1 MGTSPKGTNI
11 CEDSSFMEFH
21 QGKIFFSD
29 VFIENS
35 KQYTTEITK
44 IAKENSVLL
53 CVRAPVGEVN
63 LTNREI
69 CIGRGLAAIKP
80 FKIINEIFVLYW
92 LKAFKSSLVE
102 KATGTTF
109 IAVTSDA
116 VRGLLLPIPPIE
128 EQCRILHTIHNT
140 ANILSSIEKS
150 LS

>member
-11 CEDSSFMEFH
+11 CEDSNFMEFH

-29 VFIENS
+29 VFVENS

-44 IAKENSVLL
+44 IAKENSILL
-53 CVRAPVGEVN
+53 CIRAPVGEVN

-80 FKIINEIFVLYW
+80 FVIINELFVFYW
-92 LKAFKSSLVE
+92 LKAFKDSLVK

-109 IAVTSDA
+109 IAVTSDI
-116 VRGLLLPIPPIE
+116 VRELLLPLPPIE
-128 EQCRILHTIHNT
+128 EQCRILNTIQNT
-140 ANILSSIEKS
+140 VNILSLIEKS
-150 LS
+150 LN